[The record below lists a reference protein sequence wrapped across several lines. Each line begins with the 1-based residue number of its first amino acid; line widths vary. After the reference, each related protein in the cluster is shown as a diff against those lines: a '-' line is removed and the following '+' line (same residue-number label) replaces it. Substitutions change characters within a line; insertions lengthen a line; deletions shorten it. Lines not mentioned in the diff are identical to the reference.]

1 MIPQF
6 EPQPGAA
13 TVSVETVEGTGAAR
27 RLSQAASPAALG
39 RGIGAIARKLLGRRS
54 PMVDRIAFVLAGL
67 LLILSIVGPLLAPK
81 DPYAIKP
88 TDALLGPGPGHWLGT
103 DDTGRDILSRLLAG
117 APMTLLA
124 AVFVVLAATVVG
136 VLVASIS
143 TLVPRSVD
151 EVIMRIVDMFMSI
164 PSLVL
169 ALGLAAALGPSL
181 TSIVVAMVAAA
192 WPSTAR
198 IMRAILRETMT
209 NAYVESAQITGMT
222 RARLMLRH
230 ALPNSLDA
238 IYVHVSME
246 MSGTI
251 VMMSGLAFLGV
262 GAPPP
267 SADWGSLI
275 AQGQAYITTAWWVAF
290 FPGLAITIAAIT
302 FGLVGD
308 AVRAIADPAS
318 RRRA

>member
-1 MIPQF
+1 MNTQTQ
-6 EPQPGAA
+6 QPTGAV
-13 TVSVETVEGTGAAR
+13 TVSVETVEGTGTAR
-27 RLSQAASPAALG
+27 RLSQMASPGALG
-39 RGIGAIARKLLGRRS
+39 RGIGAISRKLLGRHA
-54 PMVDRIAFVLAGL
+54 PVVDKIAFVLAGL
-67 LLILSIVGPLLAPK
+67 LLVLSLVGPLLAPK

-88 TDALLGPGPGHWLGT
+88 TDALLPPGPGHWLGT
-103 DDTGRDILSRLLAG
+103 DDTGRDILSRVLAG

-124 AVFVVLAATVVG
+124 AVFVVLAATALG
-136 VLVASIS
+136 VLVASLS
-143 TLVPRSVD
+143 TLAPRWLD
-151 EVIMRIVDMFMSI
+151 EAIMRICDMFMSI

-181 TSIVVAMVAAA
+181 VSIIVAMIFAA

-198 IMRAILRETMT
+198 IMRTILRETMT
-209 NAYVESAQITGMT
+209 SAYVESAQITGMT
-222 RARLMLRH
+222 RTRLMLRH

-251 VMMSGLAFLGV
+251 VMMAGLAFLGV